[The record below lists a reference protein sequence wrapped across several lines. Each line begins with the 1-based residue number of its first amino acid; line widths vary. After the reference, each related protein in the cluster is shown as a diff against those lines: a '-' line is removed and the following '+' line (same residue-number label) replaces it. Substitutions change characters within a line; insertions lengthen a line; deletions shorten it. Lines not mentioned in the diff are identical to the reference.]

1 VDSMPTDA
9 ITADSLAVT
18 TGISVP
24 PQVAQPTPR
33 LRQLSSLL
41 NASKAEI
48 RTSLKASTLDGMFAT
63 VFSTVTGGVLLTN
76 FLLGLSANPTEIAM
90 VASIPMLANLV
101 QPIGAYLS
109 EQTTS
114 RHFYCLW
121 IYGIARSLWL
131 ALAIAILLGNLA
143 PAALITLTLAVV
155 TLSYFLGAFGSAPW
169 LSWIAILVPRQL
181 RGRYFGLRTSAAN
194 LTSLIAVPLTGLI
207 VSKWQGGSIQ
217 GYGVVLI
224 LGVIFGLISLWFQ
237 NFMVDINPQTGQR
250 FVKREIH
257 PEVDSSVGQQLFEP
271 ISWQQLWSDRNFLKF
286 LLYFN
291 FWTFAVNLSAPFFNV
306 YMLDTLHLNINY
318 VTFYNS
324 LLAGA
329 NLLMLMVWGKLAD
342 RIGNRPILLGVGIIF
357 ALFPSLWLMTGT
369 TSLSTWLLLPLL
381 HMIAG
386 GTAAAIDLS
395 TNNLQLSIA
404 PKHNPSIYFGT
415 AAAFAGISGALGA
428 TAGGFL
434 IQFSGYTGLLGLFAL
449 SSLLRLIAM
458 LPLIFVTERPSSEVS
473 NLRYQAP
480 LP

>member
-1 VDSMPTDA
+1 MPTDTV
-9 ITADSLAVT
+9 TAANLAVA

-24 PQVAQPTPR
+24 PQVVQPTLRP
-33 LRQLSSLL
+33 RQLSSLL

-76 FLLGLSANPTEIAM
+76 FLLGLSASPTEIAM

-101 QPIGAYLS
+101 QPIGAYIS

-131 ALAIAILLGNLA
+131 ALAIAILIGNLA
-143 PAALITLTLAVV
+143 PATLITLTLAVV

-207 VSKWQGGSIQ
+207 VSKWHGGSIQ

-237 NFMVDINPQTGQR
+237 NFMVDINPQTGRR
-250 FVKREIH
+250 FVRTSLEVQ
-257 PEVDSSVGQQLFEP
+257 PETDSPASKQLFQP
-271 ISWQQLWSDRNFLKF
+271 LSWGQIWSDRNFLKF

-357 ALFPSLWLMTGT
+357 ALFPLLWLMTGT
-369 TSLSTWLLLPLL
+369 TSLSTWILLPLL
-381 HMIAG
+381 HIIAG

-404 PKHNPSIYFGT
+404 PKHNPSIYFGI

-434 IQFSGYTGLLGLFAL
+434 IQFIGYTGLLGVFAI
-449 SSLLRLIAM
+449 SSLLRLSAM
-458 LPLIFVTERPSSEVS
+458 LPLIFMSERPCTETLNS
-473 NLRYQAP
+473 
-480 LP
+480 